1 MACQPE
7 INIWACPLPRR
18 PGRAVATR
26 HLPHIPFRAQTGRSI
41 AHAKVS
47 ITIYPGLKTGNP
59 RFFRAISGV
68 NFQKTTVAFNED
80 SRVKIPTILHLCRL
94 GYTYL
99 SLNKAKW
106 DETNNIFPDI
116 FKESISR
123 INSDLKLAPGDLTRL
138 FDEIALSLENEDL
151 GKVFHEKLLDQS
163 GVRLIDFKY
172 FDNNS
177 FHVVTELTC
186 KKDEEE
192 FRPDITLL
200 INGMPLVFIEVKKP
214 NNQDGIQAELNR
226 IHKRFQNKKF
236 RNFVNI
242 TQLMIFSNNME
253 YQEDSLEQLGGAF
266 YATTAYGKVSL
277 NYFREDKES
286 NFDLNK
292 ILKPIDQDTENLVLK
307 DTNYV
312 GIKNSQEFITNKN
325 PDSPTNRICT
335 SLLQR
340 DRLAFLLKYAFAYV
354 KSEEGLQK
362 HIMRYPQI
370 FASKAIQKK
379 LDEGVRKGIIW
390 HTQGSGKTAL
400 AYYNVKCLTDYFQS
414 KNIIPKFYFIV
425 DRLDLLIQ
433 AAKEF
438 RSRGLVVHE
447 IESKSDFVR
456 DITTT
461 SVIHNDSGKREITV
475 VNIQR
480 FQDDPSVTRNADYNL
495 DIQRVYFLDEV
506 HRSYNPKGSFLAN
519 LNESDPNAIKIG
531 LTGTP
536 LLGSD
541 YNSRA
546 LFGNYIHKYYYNASI
561 ADGYTLRLIREE
573 IETKYKLE
581 MKKALEEIDI
591 LKGAGDKKKVYAHP
605 KFVEPML
612 KYIVEDFEKAR
623 ATMDDP
629 SIGGMVICDSSEQAE
644 KLYEIFQFKYANN
657 SIEEALPLAAE
668 PAPSYAEDRK
678 KKYKPTTAS
687 IILSDIGTKKYR
699 EDLIDDFKDGKTDL
713 LFVFNM
719 LLTGFDAPRLKKLYL
734 GRLIKKHNLLQALTR
749 VNRTYKNFRYGY
761 VVDFA
766 DIEEEFKKTNQDYFN
781 ELQEELGDELQHYSD
796 LFKTTEEIE
805 KDIQE
810 IKEAL
815 FHFNTANAETFSQQ
829 VSQISDRG
837 EMLKITR
844 ALNTARE
851 LYNLIRLSGNYDLLD
866 KLDFQQLTVLA
877 RVANSRLTMIN
888 TLETLKTGQETTNLL
903 NLALEDVIFA
913 FTKIKEEEMVLA
925 DQLRNTLQRTR
936 EKLAGIFDQK
946 DPVFISLKEELERL
960 FKKKNLSEVTQE
972 EMEANIKALNEIY
985 AKARELERKNQ
996 LLRSKYRNDEKYAR
1010 IHKRLMEKDPLT
1022 ESEAKLFEVLSSLKT
1037 EVDNHI
1043 LQNSNMLENESFV
1056 EKMILRLVID
1066 QIKNKH
1072 QIPLD
1077 AATSKRINQLIVN
1090 EYMNEFLGRAA

>member
-1 MACQPE
+1 M
-7 INIWACPLPRR
+7 
-18 PGRAVATR
+18 
-26 HLPHIPFRAQTGRSI
+26 
-41 AHAKVS
+41 
-47 ITIYPGLKTGNP
+47 
-59 RFFRAISGV
+59 
-68 NFQKTTVAFNED
+68 AFNED

-123 INSDLKLAPGDLTRL
+123 INSDINLTEGDLTRL
-138 FDEIALSLENEDL
+138 YDEIALSLENEDL
-151 GKVFHEKLLDQS
+151 GKVFYEKLIDQS
-163 GVRLIDFKY
+163 GSKLIDFKN

-177 FHVVTELTC
+177 FHVVTELTS
-186 KKDEEE
+186 KKDDEE

-253 YQEDSLEQLGGAF
+253 YREDSIQQLEGAF
-266 YATTAYGKVSL
+266 YATTAYGKVLL
-277 NYFREDKES
+277 NYFREEDK
-286 NFDLNK
+286 FDLSK
-292 ILKPIDQDTENLVLK
+292 VLKPLDDEVENFVLK
-307 DTNYV
+307 DSNYV

-325 PDSPTNRICT
+325 PDSPTNRICN

-354 KSEEGLQK
+354 KNEEGLQK

-370 FASKAIQKK
+370 FASNAIQKK

-400 AYYNVKCLTDYFQS
+400 AYYNVKCLTDYFQN
-414 KNIIPKFYFIV
+414 KAIIPKLYFIV

-438 RSRGLVVHE
+438 RSRGLMVHE
-447 IESKSDFVR
+447 INSKNDFVR
-456 DITTT
+456 DIKTT

-475 VNIQR
+475 VNIQK
-480 FQDDPSVTRNADYNL
+480 FKDDPSVARNTDYNL
-495 DIQRVYFLDEV
+495 EIQRVYFLDEV

-573 IETKYKLE
+573 IETKYKLS

-591 LKGAGDKKKVYAHP
+591 LKGEGDKKVVYAHP
-605 KFVEPML
+605 RFVEPML
-612 KYIVEDFEKAR
+612 DYIVEDFEKAR
-623 ATMDDP
+623 TTMDD
-629 SIGGMVICDSSEQAE
+629 STIGGMVICDSSEQAE
-644 KLYEIFQFKYANN
+644 KLNEIFQYKYAKKDE
-657 SIEEALPLAAE
+657 IELPMAAE
-668 PAPSYAEDRK
+668 PTISYYKDKRK
-678 KKYKPTTAS
+678 KFKPTTAS
-687 IILSDIGTKKYR
+687 IILHDIGTKEDR
-699 EDLIDDFKDGKTDL
+699 EDLIDAFKDGKTDL
-713 LFVFNM
+713 LFVYNM

-781 ELQEELGDELQHYSD
+781 ELQEELGDEMEHYSN
-796 LFKTTEEIE
+796 LFKTPEEIE
-805 KDIQE
+805 KDIQS
-810 IKEAL
+810 IKEVL
-815 FHFNTANAETFSQQ
+815 FHFDTENAEVFSQQ
-829 VSQISDRG
+829 ISQISNKA
-837 EMLKITR
+837 EMLKITK

-866 KLDFQQLTVLA
+866 KLDFQKLTVLA
-877 RVANSRLTMIN
+877 REANNHLALIN
-888 TLETLKTGQETTNLL
+888 ALEVLESNDETTNLL
-903 NLALEDVIFA
+903 NMALEDVIFA
-913 FTKIKEEEMVLA
+913 FTKVKEEEMILA

-936 EKLAGIFDQK
+936 EKLGGNFDPK

-960 FKKKNLSEVTQE
+960 FKKKNLAEVTKE

-985 AKARELERKNQ
+985 EKARELERKNQ
-996 LLRSKYRNDEKYAR
+996 LLRAKYQNDEKYAR

-1022 ESEAKLFEVLSSLKT
+1022 ESEAKLFEVLNGLKK

-1043 LQNSNMLENESFV
+1043 LQNANMLENESFV

-1072 QIPLD
+1072 QITLD
-1077 AATSKRINQLIVN
+1077 AATSKRINQLIVK